1 MFSEKIVKQI
11 NHKLWKED
19 VKILNYNDF
28 HVFNVELYKEK
39 LPFVFD
45 DNNGI
50 KHCNEEDILKLEG
63 KLKLLFMEVANFLSV
78 PFDKIKIH
86 SSRVID
92 PINPELFF
100 ANCYFTPARVQR
112 IFKQGFNKDSY
123 SNFKNEMT
131 EEKFLE
137 EYSYLERISQPKIRT
152 EEEADAYILNSKLYS
167 DFRETILSE
176 NDEVRIEKLNNFKKI
191 MKETAQKDLETI
203 IIDNK
208 FIEGY
213 SFKYCNGL
221 YVTCFI
227 EENE

>member
-1 MFSEKIVKQI
+1 MFNEKIIKQI

-39 LPFVFD
+39 LPFIFD
-45 DNNGI
+45 DNNGV
-50 KHCNEEDILKLEG
+50 KNCDNEEIIKLEG
-63 KLKLLFMEVANFLSV
+63 KLKLLFVEISNFLSI

-86 SSRVID
+86 SSRPID

-100 ANCYFTPARVQR
+100 TNCYFTPARIQR
-112 IFKQGFNKDSY
+112 IFKDGYNKDTY
-123 SNFKNEMT
+123 SNFKDQMS
-131 EEKFLE
+131 EEEFLNK
-137 EYSYLERISQPKIRT
+137 YSQLERVSQPILRT
-152 EEEADAYILNSKLYS
+152 ETEADNYILNSKLYS

-176 NDEVRIEKLNNFKKI
+176 NDEVRIKKLNEFKQI
-191 MKETAQKDLETI
+191 MKDTAQKDLETI

-221 YVTCFI
+221 YVTCYI
-227 EENE
+227 EEN

>member
-39 LPFVFD
+39 LPFIFD
-45 DNNGI
+45 DSNGI
-50 KHCNEEDILKLEG
+50 KHCDNEEIVKLEG
-63 KLKLLFMEVANFLSV
+63 KLKLLFVEVSNFLSI

-86 SSRVID
+86 SSRPID

-100 ANCYFTPARVQR
+100 TNCYFTPARIQR
-112 IFKQGFNKDSY
+112 VFQDGYNKETY
-123 SNFKNEMT
+123 SNFKDQMT
-131 EEKFLE
+131 EEEFLDK
-137 EYSYLERISQPKIRT
+137 YSHLERVSQPILRT
-152 EEEADAYILNSKLYS
+152 DTDADNYILNSKLYS

-176 NDEVRIEKLNNFKKI
+176 NDEVRIEKLNNFKNI
-191 MKETAQKDLETI
+191 MKDTAKKDLETI
-203 IIDNK
+203 VIDNK

-221 YVTCFI
+221 YVTCYI
-227 EENE
+227 DVN